1 MTEEITAEMLL
12 NAYAQGY
19 FPMAQAEDDPELMW
33 FNPDPRA
40 LIPLDGGFHISRTN
54 KRLFRQHEY
63 ALTLN
68 RDFRGVMEQCRRDRD
83 GCWISNRIIDYYSEL
98 HVKGFAQSLECW
110 QGEQLIG
117 GIYGITLGGAF
128 FGESMFS
135 RVSGASTIA
144 LMAMVEALCVAGY
157 VLFDV
162 QYVNDHLKQFG
173 VVEISRDSYLERLDI
188 ALNVTPHKLNISIG

>member
-1 MTEEITAEMLL
+1 MLL

-19 FPMAQAEDDPELMW
+19 FPMAQSEDDPELMW

-54 KRLFRQHEY
+54 KKLFRQHEY
-63 ALTLN
+63 RLTLN

-98 HVKGFAQSLECW
+98 QTRGFAQSLECW
-110 QGEQLIG
+110 QGEQLVG
-117 GIYGITLGGAF
+117 GIYGVTLGAAF

-144 LMAMVEALCVAGY
+144 LMAMVKALRAAGY
-157 VLFDV
+157 TLFDV
-162 QYVNDHLKQFG
+162 QYVNDHIEQFG
-173 VVEISRDSYLERLDI
+173 IIEISREHYLERLDV
-188 ALNVTPHKLNISIG
+188 ALDVAPKELNISIG